1 MPYLLLALM
10 FAVAATSVLFSFSAN
25 NIMGQS
31 IQQFQEKNS
40 ALSNGYIKVTE
51 KNGKDVLAQL
61 KTDSRISNCYQ
72 QIILK
77 DIALSFKDKEIQLPE
92 VFQHLKQKNRFRM
105 VSCHELVKMK

>member
-1 MPYLLLALM
+1 MNKFNSNELLVDEATFKLTPYSKIKTSKLALKNVKVNIMPYLLLALM

-51 KNGKDVLAQL
+51 KKWKRCVGTIKD
-61 KTDSRISNCYQ
+61 
-72 QIILK
+72 
-77 DIALSFKDKEIQLPE
+77 
-92 VFQHLKQKNRFRM
+92 
-105 VSCHELVKMK
+105 